1 MYLHLNWGWLF
12 LYLNTCEGKTYQVS
26 MGLIMNTW
34 AVGGLG
40 WVAAGEFLGP
50 ANNLTRLQFL
60 LAETSK
66 LN

>member
-1 MYLHLNWGWLF
+1 
-12 LYLNTCEGKTYQVS
+12 